1 MRPKIRASK
10 STPGPRIWAPKGKGD
25 PVPAAP
31 AAMPER
37 PRFHR
42 LKESYGNQTR
52 DVVDRLLMDNAAD
65 EVFVLQTVREHLDP
79 EAYAAVRRALEQ
91 IATRSRH
98 IGKHLCELADPK

>member
-1 MRPKIRASK
+1 
-10 STPGPRIWAPKGKGD
+10 
-25 PVPAAP
+25 
-31 AAMPER
+31 MPER

-42 LKESYGNQTR
+42 LQPEAYGNQTR
-52 DVVDRLLMDNAAD
+52 DVVDRLLMDNTVD

-79 EAYAAVRRALEQ
+79 KAYAAVRRALDQ